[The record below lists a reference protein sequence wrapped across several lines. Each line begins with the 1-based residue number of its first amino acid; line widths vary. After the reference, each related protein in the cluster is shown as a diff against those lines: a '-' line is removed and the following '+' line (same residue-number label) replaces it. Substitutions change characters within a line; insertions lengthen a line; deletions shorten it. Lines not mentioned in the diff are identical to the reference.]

1 MTSPAGT
8 GHRDARRYAAFRLAG
23 CAVVG
28 FVVVAATAVGCSGG
42 KGSEERNATSVTP
55 VPAPSTS
62 TPEEDCRRLV
72 EYWARAMI
80 QGNRW
85 SGLDWEQKGFSIDQH
100 MIHERIVAAARDEQR
115 AHGTEAALQLIGRQ
129 ARQECTARHGALGGG
144 RH

>member
-1 MTSPAGT
+1 MASPSGTGHPSVTRYRPLRIVACALIVVAAGT
-8 GHRDARRYAAFRLAG
+8 GCSSGHH
-23 CAVVG
+23 
-28 FVVVAATAVGCSGG
+28 TASH
-42 KGSEERNATSVTP
+42 ATSA
-55 VPAPSTS
+55 PAPTTT

-100 MIHERIVAAARDEQR
+100 EVHDRVVAAARAEQR
-115 AHGTEAALQLIGRQ
+115 TNGTAAALDLIARQ
-129 ARQECTARHGALGGG
+129 SRQECTARHGAMGGG

>member
-1 MTSPAGT
+1 MASPSGT
-8 GHRDARRYAAFRLAG
+8 GHPAATRYGPLRIVG
-23 CAVVG
+23 CALI
-28 FVVVAATAVGCSGG
+28 VAAVSLGCDSGHRTASP
-42 KGSEERNATSVTP
+42 ATP
-55 VPAPSTS
+55 VPAPTTT

-100 MIHERIVAAARDEQR
+100 EVHDRVVAAARVEQR
-115 AHGTEAALQLIGRQ
+115 TNGIAAALDLIARQ
-129 ARQECTARHGALGGG
+129 SRQECVARHGAMGGG